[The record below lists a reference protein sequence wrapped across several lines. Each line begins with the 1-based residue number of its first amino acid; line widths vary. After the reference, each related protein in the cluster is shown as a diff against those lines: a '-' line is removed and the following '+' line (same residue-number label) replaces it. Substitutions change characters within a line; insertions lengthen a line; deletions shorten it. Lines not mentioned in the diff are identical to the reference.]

1 MCKTAALFCLH
12 LRILYGKIARQGVLF
27 MSKITIPDNSI
38 LLLEGGSLRGLFT
51 AGVLDTFM
59 ENDVYFPA
67 VAGVS
72 AGSLN
77 AVNYASHQQ
86 GRSASINLRYR
97 HDSRYFGPKAALRGG
112 SLFGLKFMLNDVKK
126 EVPFDEET
134 FAHGG
139 MRVIAVATNVETG
152 KPAYFEK
159 GKTDFP
165 FDEAVRASA
174 SLPLASVP
182 VVLDGQPYLDGGC
195 SCPIA
200 LNWALNEGFEKI
212 VVITTRQKGFRKTM
226 PGQRMVDL
234 YDDFYSDKP
243 LFLADML
250 TQELRYNTLM
260 DQLDE
265 LEADGRICCVRPQEP
280 ITIGR
285 FEGDENKLLDLYN
298 RGHREAREALDKV
311 REIVLRLNSTEHR
324 LTLPALA
331 VDGNDMKAL
340 GYSGREIGAALNEL
354 LEKVL
359 DGALENC
366 RESLMAYA
374 EKGRR
379 QHV

>member
-1 MCKTAALFCLH
+1 
-12 LRILYGKIARQGVLF
+12 

-77 AVNYASHQQ
+77 ALNYASHQP

-139 MRVIAVATNVETG
+139 MRVFAVATNVETG

-159 GKTDFP
+159 EKTDFP

-200 LNWALNEGFEKI
+200 LNWALNEDFEKI
-212 VVITTRQKGFRKTM
+212 VVITTRQKGFRKAM
-226 PGQRMVDL
+226 PGQKMVDL

-298 RGHREAREALDKV
+298 RGHREGREALDKV
-311 REIVLRLNSTEHR
+311 R
-324 LTLPALA
+324 
-331 VDGNDMKAL
+331 
-340 GYSGREIGAALNEL
+340 GY
-354 LEKVL
+354 LEK
-359 DGALENC
+359 
-366 RESLMAYA
+366 
-374 EKGRR
+374 
-379 QHV
+379 